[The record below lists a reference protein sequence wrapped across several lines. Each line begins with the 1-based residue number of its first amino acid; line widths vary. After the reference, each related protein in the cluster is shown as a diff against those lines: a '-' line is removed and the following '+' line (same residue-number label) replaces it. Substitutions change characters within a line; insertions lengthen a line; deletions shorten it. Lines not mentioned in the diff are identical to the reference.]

1 MISHQYK
8 CIFIHIPKCA
18 GTSIEKA
25 LGHLDE
31 YKGRG
36 GQDHRSMGQIEEDF
50 TTTGLTGLKKSVRR
64 ILPIGRFKKRPSRNP
79 KNDFQVTRE
88 QYDEYYKFT
97 IIRNPWARAYSWY
110 KNMVRDE
117 MHHQK
122 YGVTADLSFRDFLR
136 DHAGKGLLKPQT
148 WWLKSLDGSIKLDQI
163 GRFETL
169 RQDFHIACDAMKIPR
184 IELPHILKGTDEDYM
199 EHYDDESIEIIASTY
214 KEEIGLFNFTFS
226 RRANP

>member
-25 LGHLDE
+25 LGHFDE
-31 YKGRG
+31 YEGRG
-36 GQDHRSMGQIEEDF
+36 RQDHRSMRQIENSFASSGPGSLKDF
-50 TTTGLTGLKKSVRR
+50 MRR

-79 KNDFQVTRE
+79 KNDLVVTRE

-97 IIRNPWARAYSWY
+97 IIRNPWARAHSWY
-110 KNMVRDE
+110 KNMMRDPL
-117 MHHQK
+117 HHVK
-122 YGVTADLSFRDFLR
+122 YGVTADLSFGDFLR

-148 WWLKSLDGSIKLDQI
+148 WWLKSLDGSINLDHV

-169 RQDFHIACDAMKIPR
+169 QDDFRRACEAMGISG
-184 IELPHILKGTDEDYM
+184 IELPHILKGSAGGYK
-199 EHYDDESIEIIASTY
+199 EHYDDESVELIATIY
-214 KEEIGLFNFTFS
+214 KEEIELFDYSFE
-226 RRANP
+226 